1 MLPEISFGSITIP
14 TFFIVIS
21 FSLSLLTLY
30 LSRRVDLF
38 SKNRQQAFDLAL
50 ILMTAGF
57 VGGRLFHIF
66 YEEWPFYKK
75 YPWQMFYFWQGGFVF
90 FGGFITAVAVTWI
103 YCRWRKISFLNWA
116 DFFAP
121 LLSLGHAFG
130 RIGCFLSG
138 CCYGQYCDLPFSING
153 RHPTTLYLFIGEV
166 FIYFYLLFY
175 ERKIIRLQDKENSN
189 LSELKEINKESFYT
203 GAVFMKWLLLHSLLR
218 FYTEYFRDDFRGIF
232 INVGPLG
239 HWSVSQLICFILILT
254 ALLYFI
260 SKSAVCLRFCS
271 RQKTDHLADSHKIP
285 NLR

>member
-38 SKNRQQAFDLAL
+38 TKNRQQAFDLAL
-50 ILMTAGF
+50 ILMIAGF

-75 YPWQMFYFWQGGFVF
+75 YPLQMLYFWQGGFVF
-90 FGGFITAVAVTWI
+90 FGGFITAVVATWL
-103 YCRWRKISFLNWA
+103 YCRWRQTSFLSWA

-130 RIGCFLSG
+130 RVGCFLSG
-138 CCYGQYCDLPFSING
+138 CCYGQYCDLPFAING

-166 FIYFYLLFY
+166 CIYFYLLFY
-175 ERKIIRLQDKENSN
+175 EKRILRLQAKENFN
-189 LSELKEINKESFYT
+189 QKEMKLQNQESLYT

-218 FYTEYFRDDFRGIF
+218 FYTEYFRDDFRGVF
-232 INVGPLG
+232 INIGPLG
-239 HWSVSQLICFILILT
+239 HWSVSQLICFILILI

-260 SKSAVCLRFCS
+260 SKSAVCLRFYN
-271 RQKTDHLADSHKIP
+271 RQKTAHLADSHKIP
-285 NLR
+285 N